1 MNQALGKILIVS
13 GTAAVIIG
21 LIFIY
26 GDKIP
31 VLKYFG
37 KLPGDINIK
46 KENFSFYFPVTTCI
60 LLSIVATII
69 FRIISKL
76 K

>member
-1 MNQALGKILIVS
+1 MNQHTGKILIIA
-13 GTAAVIIG
+13 GIAAVIIG
-21 LIFIY
+21 IILIY
-26 GDKIP
+26 GEKFP

-46 KENFSFYFPVTTCI
+46 RGNFSFYFPLMTCI
-60 LLSIVATII
+60 LISIIVTII
-69 FRIISKL
+69 LRIISKF